1 MIRTSLKTDAETGN
15 AVVGVGIVVARTNAK
30 NPKRGNRNKQPKRT
44 TV

>member
-15 AVVGVGIVVARTNAK
+15 AVVGVGIVVATTNAQ
-30 NPKRGNRNKQPKRT
+30 NPKRANKNKQPERT